1 MNVKTSTNAAA
12 ATIQGVR
19 YDLAPKTLQIRSKIK
34 ELSELELRC
43 ENGDMSFE
51 DALKFQIDFIRST
64 SDCRIFDHIPLDM
77 IDITEVEIAVIAIL
91 NGYRGKVMKEKLKS
105 LDLSID
111 RPVKKK
117 KKK

>member
-1 MNVKTSTNAAA
+1 MNVKTSTNAAT

-19 YDLAPKTLQIRSKIK
+19 YDLAPKTLNVHNKIK

-43 ENGDMSFE
+43 ENGDISFE
-51 DALKFQIDFIRST
+51 DALKVQIDFIRSVA
-64 SDCRIFDHIPLDM
+64 DCRIFDHIPLDM

-91 NGYRGKVMKEKLKS
+91 NGYRGKVTREKLKAF
-105 LDLSID
+105 DLSAG
-111 RPVKKK
+111 RSAKKK